1 MSDGDPTWSMV
12 NVSVW
17 AMVETSVGVICASL
31 PAIKPLIIRFAP
43 RLLMSSG
50 GSNSRHD
57 ATHGRETDLT
67 KARRNSF
74 ALRSIKVT
82 HEIHQKEDHADADRG
97 EYANYGLQQPDVRRG
112 FGEFPKQEMDDAK
125 GPNESNEQ
133 LVPPRSISSSSSEK
147 DRADV
152 QRPPAA
158 HNPNIGP

>member
-17 AMVETSVGVICASL
+17 AHVETSVGVICASL

-50 GSNSRHD
+50 SSGGGPT
-57 ATHGRETDLT
+57 THGRETDLS

-82 HEIHQKEDHADADRG
+82 HEIHQQEDHAKEAPSSS
-97 EYANYGLQQPDVRRG
+97 NYGFQQPDVRRG
-112 FGEFPKQEMDDAK
+112 FGEYPDVDKK
-125 GPNESNEQ
+125 LSNESDEQ
-133 LVPPRSISSSSSEK
+133 LVVAARSISSTSSEK

-158 HNPNIGP
+158 HNPSIGP